1 MSEDRDRSCHV
12 RPTLGEA
19 VRRAE
24 GQIETFA
31 FAAHERARVRE
42 ICFIL
47 AEISLLP
54 SGETVRVAGET
65 LEAGLVQEVLAL
77 VRHEHVRMVL
87 DNFKGV
93 TARVRNK
100 KAYLR
105 SALYQSVFELEAHYA
120 NLVNHHAAGGE
131 ES

>member
-1 MSEDRDRSCHV
+1 MADDRSGSRRV

-24 GQIETFA
+24 GQIESFA
-31 FAAHERARVRE
+31 FAESERARVRE

-47 AEISLLP
+47 AALLP
-54 SGETVRVAGET
+54 EEEMVRVAGET
-65 LEAGLVQEVLAL
+65 LEAGLVREVLAL

-131 ES
+131 DA